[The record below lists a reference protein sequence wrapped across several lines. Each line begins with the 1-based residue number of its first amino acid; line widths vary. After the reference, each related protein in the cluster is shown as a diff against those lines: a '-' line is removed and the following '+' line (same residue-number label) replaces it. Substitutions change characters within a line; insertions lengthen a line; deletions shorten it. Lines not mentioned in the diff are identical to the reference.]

1 MPCQTTQQPCLAVW
15 IHASQSEGSRHSLRT
30 EPGCQEDELA
40 NIQSAIKRMKQSE
53 KRRMRNKP
61 YRTAARTYVKKT
73 RTAIAAGDLEAAQAS
88 VQDAI
93 SALDRA
99 VQKGVIHKNNAARR
113 KSRLM
118 KALKSAQTAD

>member
-1 MPCQTTQQPCLAVW
+1 
-15 IHASQSEGSRHSLRT
+15 
-30 EPGCQEDELA
+30 
-40 NIQSAIKRMKQSE
+40 
-53 KRRMRNKP
+53 MRNKP